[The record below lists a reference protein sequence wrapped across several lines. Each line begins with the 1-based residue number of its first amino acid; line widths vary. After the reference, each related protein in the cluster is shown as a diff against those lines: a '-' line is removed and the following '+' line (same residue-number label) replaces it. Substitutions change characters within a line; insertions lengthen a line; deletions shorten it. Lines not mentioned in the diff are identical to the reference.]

1 MMRLT
6 SVLASPWLGM
16 PVGIWLGFLTLVALL
31 VALDLGVFQRL
42 SHEIGI
48 RESFVLSGFFVALGL
63 GFSAVV
69 WWIYYC
75 HDPALIIDP
84 TLLEQRSATGRAWSA
99 AELFLTGLVIE
110 QSLSL
115 DNIFV
120 ISLIFGYFAVSRTYQ
135 HEVLF
140 WGILGVIVL
149 RGIMILTG
157 ATLLAEAH
165 WVLYIFAAFLVASGL
180 RMLVS
185 SDGGMDV
192 GASPLA
198 RGLRRLLR
206 VTDKLHGGRFVVV
219 APHPTTGKQVIWL
232 TRLLLCLVTIEF
244 VDIIFAFDSV
254 PAVFSLTQEP
264 FIVYTSNIFAILG
277 LRSLYFML
285 SAVVHRFQVL
295 NYALAVVLV
304 FIGGEIFLRPW
315 MEDIPA
321 WVSLIAT
328 IAILASGV
336 LFSLWR
342 TRHMPSVE
350 LSTVPEN
357 AEAPRTYTD
366 DPWRAPV

>member
-1 MMRLT
+1 MLPKRGMMALT
-6 SVLASPWLGM
+6 SMLASPWLGM
-16 PVGIWLGFLTLVALL
+16 PVGIWLGFVTLVALL

-48 RESFVLSGFFVALGL
+48 RESFALSGFFVALGL

-69 WWIYYC
+69 WCIYYR

-84 TLLEQRSATGRAWSA
+84 TLLEQGSAAGRAWSA

-120 ISLIFGYFAVSRTYQ
+120 ISLIFGFFAVPRTYQ

-140 WGILGVIVL
+140 WGILGVIIL

-165 WVLYIFAAFLVASGL
+165 WVLYVFAAFLVVTGL

-185 SDGGMDV
+185 SDDDIDV
-192 GASPLA
+192 GASPLT
-198 RGLRRLLR
+198 RWVRRLLR
-206 VTDKLHGGRFVVV
+206 VSDKLHGGRFVVV
-219 APHPTTGKQVIWL
+219 APHPTTGKPVVWA

-244 VDIIFAFDSV
+244 VDIIFAVDSV

-285 SAVVHRFQVL
+285 SAVVHRFQML

-315 MEDIPA
+315 TENVPA
-321 WVSLIAT
+321 WVSLFVT

-336 LFSLWR
+336 LFSLWQTR
-342 TRHMPSVE
+342 TRNSVE
-350 LSTVPEN
+350 QSVVEN
-357 AEAPRTYTD
+357 AERHPL
-366 DPWRAPV
+366 